1 MKKQLLF
8 ICLFFII
15 SIAMTAQT
23 SNNKYEKEWKE
34 VEQFDTD
41 NLPQSALQS
50 IDGILKKAIADK
62 NSTQIVKALINKNK
76 YKRDIDYN
84 DNEGILYDLQDIT
97 EQTSDISQK
106 ALLYS
111 MLAEAYADYY
121 SRNSWRI
128 NRRTNLSDTIPQDIK
143 EWTESVFVNKIVNY
157 LQQSV
162 ADVATLK
169 KHTTAEYDDIINMG
183 VDKLRYPTLYDF
195 LMKRAI
201 DIAENIENQRNRNFD
216 AEHIGLSTQQLT
228 LPAKEYVKLD
238 IKQDPA
244 HRMLAFSYYQEYF
257 KDLLARNMTATVI
270 LTEIN
275 KVGFLQNRSQSFT
288 GDEVLKTY
296 QNLEK
301 EYETDENST
310 EIIAKIVDSYNSY
323 NYRHDGN
330 NLVSAGDNE
339 AKYNWLKKGLDKYPN
354 SYGARILEKKLQ
366 ALESPKLLISGKK
379 LQHPDGETALE
390 IRYKNTPKDSIY
402 PFKLLRQVK
411 DKFILIKEY
420 PLALASKTTYNAD
433 ILPLNIG
440 KLQPGNYTFTTKA
453 IDDINK
459 EKEKNED
466 DKYSYNYKDNRF
478 DFIVSALMAFSRNS
492 AKNEYEIFVVEKI
505 SGKPVKDVTVKIYS
519 TEKDE
524 KTNESPLLA
533 TVKTN
538 ELGIATFKD
547 ARDIKYNYNIA
558 TYKVELGED
567 SYLPAESLNND
578 SYRWNTSVDN
588 NIERTTIS
596 LFADRSIYRPGQTVY
611 FKAVLIDKE
620 SKALPNQA
628 CTIKLYN
635 ANNEEV
641 AKKEIITNEFGS
653 VSGEFILP
661 QSGLLGQYRV
671 EINNDRSSSYYFNVE
686 EYKRP
691 TFEVT
696 FEKLKE
702 TYAFGEEIKLKGYAK
717 NYSGVSLQG
726 AEVKYTITRERFSF
740 WRWGG
745 GYKAPFVNDT
755 LKTNDDGSFEIVF
768 TPQLGDDKSYTPF
781 NQQNYTFEI
790 TATVTD
796 LNGETQSNK
805 HSINVGNISMAIR
818 IDIPELLEKS
828 GNDKIKITAKNLQ
841 GEDIET
847 SGTYM
852 LYSLDENNSAK
863 NKVSEGSFKS
873 GEQASLK
880 SSLKNLSS
888 GKYQLQIKALDSKN
902 NEIAEKKDFTLYS
915 YNDKKPPVK
924 TNQWLIKKNT
934 SFGNGKP
941 AEVIF
946 GVSDKDIY
954 VLYQLNDNKKVF
966 ERRFIKMSE
975 ANQLFSVPYKA
986 EYGDNIYMT
995 FTFVKDGKMYN
1006 QSVSLNKGE
1015 ETPDTKLNLKLEV
1028 FRDKLRP
1035 GQAETWTISVKDTT
1049 NTPAAAELLAS
1060 MYDVSLDQLY
1070 AYMPW
1075 TFRRPY
1081 TAKESVYPI
1090 SYNYPSRYQWDD
1102 NQQIWFNSYPW
1113 SYKSSHI
1120 YNTPPPPMLPDSSLP
1135 PLNDRRFDQLNWFG
1149 YIYQG
1154 YEQYVYS
1161 EEELDEYYKDSPQ
1174 IRISIS
1180 TVEGS
1185 ADAVGIDIVELRE
1198 HKVVVEESV
1207 VAPSVMRDT
1216 NNRMLSKNAAMP
1228 YYLGESANTGGGA
1241 EDTDDQA
1248 SAPQI
1253 RQNFSET
1260 AFFYPQLRTNEKG
1273 ETLISFTVPESNTT
1287 WRFRA
1292 LAHDQN
1298 SKVGTLEQF
1307 VVTQKELM
1315 VTPNMPRFVR
1325 QGDKTNIST
1334 KISNLSESAISGDVR
1349 IEFFDPA
1356 TDKVIN
1362 LNIANQKQT
1371 FSVDKDASVSADWTF
1386 DIPENIELIG
1396 CRIVAQNQT
1405 FSDGEQHV
1413 LAVLPNRMLVTES
1426 MPVDATTAGTNTFTF
1441 DKLYNNSS
1449 ATIGNYKLTLEYA
1462 SNPAWYAV
1470 QALPSFS
1477 NPTNE
1482 NAVNWFA
1489 SYYVNTL
1496 GSSITRQYPKVAQ
1509 MIEAWKK
1516 QGGDKQTFAS
1526 KLQKDEELKN
1536 VLLEETPWV
1545 LDAKNEAEQIQR
1557 LSLLF
1562 DLNNTNQLTNA
1573 ATRKLQELQNKS
1585 DGGWSWYKGMYSSR
1599 AVSQY
1604 VLYGYAKLQQVGQV
1618 QYPQDI
1624 KMMQM
1629 DALKYIDS
1637 QILKDFE
1644 SLKKNNKNWEKTTYI
1659 STNQLEYAYVR
1670 SFYRDIPISQET
1682 RAAERFFTNVASK
1695 NWKKLDLYEQS
1706 ILSAILKRNGEN
1718 ELANKIIKS
1727 IREHAVKDP
1736 KTGMYWPNIRSRV
1749 FMSMSAISV
1758 HTFLMEALQ
1767 ENGSSQEEMDMLKRW
1782 LINQKRTQVWES
1794 THASIDAISTLLS
1807 TGSDWFASEE
1817 TPSITVGGQKVEAE
1831 SKEAGTGYFKKV
1843 WDKSE
1848 ITNDMGKVEIT
1859 ASNTRPSYGAMYWQY
1874 YENLDK
1880 VTAQKGDL
1888 NVEKQLY
1895 KENDTPTGKSLT
1907 RITEDNPLTV
1917 GDKVIVRLTIRTN
1930 KDMEFV
1936 QLKDMRAPCFEP
1948 LQTISG
1954 VKWNESLMYYQTPK
1968 DASTNFYFDFMPK
1981 GTYVFEYPVYVN
1993 RTGEY
1998 ANGITTIQC
2007 MYAPEFVSH
2016 TSGIKVTV
2024 R

>member
-1 MKKQLLF
+1 MRKQLLF
-8 ICLFFII
+8 ICLFFFI
-15 SIAMTAQT
+15 SIAMTAQI

-62 NSTQIVKALINKNK
+62 NSTQVIKALIYKNK

-97 EQTSDISQK
+97 SQTSDISEK
-106 ALLYS
+106 ALLHS
-111 MLAEAYADYY
+111 MLAEAYTDYY
-121 SRNSWRI
+121 SNNNWKI
-128 NRRTNLSDTIPQDIK
+128 NQRTNLSDTVPQDIK
-143 EWTESVFVNKIVNY
+143 EWTEATFVNKIVNHIQ
-157 LQQSV
+157 LSV

-169 KHTTAEYDDIINMG
+169 RHTTSEYDDIINMG
-183 VDKLRYPTLYDF
+183 MDKLRYPTLYDF

-201 DIAENIENQRNRNFD
+201 DIAGSLENLRNRDFD
-216 AEHIGLSTQQLT
+216 AEHIGLGTQQLA
-228 LPAKEYVKLD
+228 LPAKEYIKLD

-244 HRMLAFSYYQEYF
+244 YRMIAFSYYQEYF
-257 KDLLARNMTATVI
+257 KDLLTRNMTATVI

-275 KVGFLQNRSQSFT
+275 KGEFLQNRSQSLT
-288 GDEVLKTY
+288 GDDILNIY

-323 NYRHDGN
+323 SYNYGIN
-330 NLVSAGDNE
+330 NLNQAKINE
-339 AKYNWLKKGLDKYPN
+339 AKYNWLKKGLDKYPK
-354 SYGARILEKKLQ
+354 SYGARILENKLQ
-366 ALESPKLLISGKK
+366 ALESPELLISGKNI
-379 LQHPDGETALE
+379 QNPDNETALE
-390 IRYKNTPKDSIY
+390 IQYKNTPKDSIFS
-402 PFKLLRQVK
+402 FKLLRLVK
-411 DKFILIKEY
+411 DKFTLVKEY
-420 PLALASKTTYNAD
+420 PLTLASKTTYNTD

-440 KLQPGNYTFTTKA
+440 KLQPGKYTFTTQA
-453 IDDINK
+453 IEDINK
-459 EKEKNED
+459 EKEINED
-466 DKYSYNYKDNRF
+466 DEYSYNYNEDRF
-478 DFIVSALMAFSRNS
+478 DFIVSALMSLSRNS

-505 SGKPVKDVTVKIYS
+505 SGKPVKDATVKIYS

-524 KTNESPLLA
+524 KTNQSPLLA
-533 TVKTN
+533 TLKTN
-538 ELGIATFKD
+538 ELGISTFKD
-547 ARDIKYNYNIA
+547 ARDIKNNYNIA

-567 SYLPAESLNND
+567 SYLPADRLNNN
-578 SYRWNTSVDN
+578 SYRWNTSVNSND
-588 NIERTTIS
+588 EKATIS
-596 LFADRSIYRPGQTVY
+596 LFADRSIYRPGQTLY
-611 FKAVLIDKE
+611 FKAILIDKQ
-620 SKALPNQA
+620 SKVLPNQA
-628 CTIKLYN
+628 CMVKLYN
-635 ANNEEV
+635 VNNEEV
-641 AKKEIITNEFGS
+641 ARKEIITNEFGS

-661 QSGLLGQYRV
+661 QSGLLGQYRIEV
-671 EINNDRSSSYYFNVE
+671 NNDRGSSYYFKVE

-696 FEKLKE
+696 FDKLKE

-717 NYSGVSLQG
+717 NYSGVNLQG
-726 AEVKYTITRERFSF
+726 AEVKYTITREQFSF

-745 GYKAPFVNDT
+745 GYKAPFANDT

-768 TPQLGDDKSYTPF
+768 TPQPGDDKSYTPF

-790 TATVTD
+790 IATVTD
-796 LNGETQSNK
+796 LNGETQSNR

-828 GNDKIKITAKNLQ
+828 GNDKINITAKNLQ

-847 SGTYM
+847 AGTYI
-852 LYSLDENNSAK
+852 LYSLSYNDSINK
-863 NKVSEGSFKS
+863 KVSEGSFKT
-873 GEQASLK
+873 GEQALLK
-880 SSLKNLSS
+880 SSLKNLPS
-888 GKYQLQIKALDSKN
+888 GRYRLQIKAPDSKN
-902 NEIAEKKDFTLYS
+902 NEIAEKNDFTLYS
-915 YNDKKPPVK
+915 YNDKKPPIK

-934 SFGNGKP
+934 TFANGKP

-954 VLYQLNDNKKVF
+954 VLYQLNSNKKVF

-975 ANQLFSVPYKA
+975 ANQLFTIPYKA

-995 FTFVKDGKMYN
+995 FTFVKDGEMYN
-1006 QSVSLNKGE
+1006 QNVSLNKE
-1015 ETPDTKLNLKLEV
+1015 EEKPDTKLNLKLEV

-1049 NTPAAAELLAS
+1049 NVPAAAELLAS

-1070 AYMPW
+1070 PYTPW
-1075 TFRRPY
+1075 AFKRPY
-1081 TAKESVYPI
+1081 IAKETVYPI
-1090 SYNYPSRYQWDD
+1090 SYNYSSGYYRND
-1102 NQQIWFNSYPW
+1102 NQQVWFNSYPW
-1113 SYKSSHI
+1113 SYNSSHI
-1120 YNTPPPPMLPDSSLP
+1120 YDIPAPPMPSDSLLQ
-1135 PLNDRRFDQLNWFG
+1135 PLNNRRFDQLNWFG

-1161 EEELDEYYKDSPQ
+1161 EEELNEYYKDNPQ

-1185 ADAVGIDIVELRE
+1185 ADAAGIDIAELRE
-1198 HKVVVEESV
+1198 HKVILSESV
-1207 VAPSVMRDT
+1207 VAPAP
-1216 NNRMLSKNAAMP
+1216 MLQGRAAGISTTGFAP
-1228 YYLGESANTGGGA
+1228 DAEAGGGTKKPD
-1241 EDTDDQA
+1241 EEA

-1260 AFFYPQLRTNEKG
+1260 AFFYPQLRTNDKG

-1292 LAHDQN
+1292 LAHDKN
-1298 SKVGTLEQF
+1298 SKIGTLEQF

-1371 FSVDKDASVSADWTF
+1371 FSVEKDASVSADWTF

-1396 CRIVAQNQT
+1396 CRIIAQNQT

-1426 MPVDATTAGTNTFTF
+1426 MPLDVTTAGTNTFTF

-1449 ATIGNYKLTLEYA
+1449 STIGNYKLTLEYA

-1489 SYYVNTL
+1489 SYYVNML

-1526 KLQKDEELKN
+1526 RLQKDEELKN

-1562 DLNNTNQLTNA
+1562 DLNNTNQLTNS
-1573 ATRKLQELQNKS
+1573 ATSKLQELQNKS
-1585 DGGWSWYKGMYSSR
+1585 DGGWSWYKGMSSSR

-1604 VLYGYAKLQQVGQV
+1604 ILYGYAKLQQVGQV

-1644 SLKKNNKNWEKTTYI
+1644 SLKKNNKNWEKITYI
-1659 STNQLEYAYVR
+1659 STNQLEYTYVR

-1682 RAAERFFTNVASK
+1682 RAAERFYTNVASK
-1695 NWKKLDLYEQS
+1695 NWQKLDLYEQS

-1736 KTGMYWPNIRSRV
+1736 KTGMYWPNNRSRV

-1782 LINQKRTQVWES
+1782 LINQKRTQIWES

-1817 TPSITVGGQKVEAE
+1817 APSITVGGQKVEPE
-1831 SKEAGTGYFKKV
+1831 SKEAGTGYFKKG

-1848 ITNDMGKVEIT
+1848 ITNEMGKVEIT
-1859 ASNTRPSYGAMYWQY
+1859 SSNTRPSYGAMYWQY

-1880 VTAQKGDL
+1880 ITAQKGDL

-1907 RITEDNPLTV
+1907 RITENNPLTV

-1930 KDMEFV
+1930 RDMEFV